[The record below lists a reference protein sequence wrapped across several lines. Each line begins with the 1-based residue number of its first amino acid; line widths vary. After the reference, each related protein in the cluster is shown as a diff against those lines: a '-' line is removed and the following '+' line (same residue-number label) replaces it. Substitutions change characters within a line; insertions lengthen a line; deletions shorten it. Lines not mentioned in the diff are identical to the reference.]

1 MHRPCTL
8 LVVKFISKYF
18 IFVVAVANGA
28 PLSLYLMIIVCKR
41 VVYFCCLYILLSY
54 RYVILFVFIIVGI
67 KSLFPIIAAFWGLLI
82 LCIYHFPEPVAI
94 IAIIFWIVVMTTIEI
109 AARTGCF
116 DESEGENK
124 KNSDKNGHS

>member
-1 MHRPCTL
+1 MREEDVPLGGGNVWAILISGILMFLFYTL
-8 LVVKFISKYF
+8 GWGYMGTF
-18 IFVVAVANGA
+18 A
-28 PLSLYLMIIVCKR
+28 
-41 VVYFCCLYILLSY
+41 
-54 RYVILFVFIIVGI
+54 LFVFLIVGI
-67 KSLFPIIAAFWGLLI
+67 KSLFPIIAAFWGILI

-124 KNSDKNGHS
+124 NISDKNGHS

>member
-1 MHRPCTL
+1 MREEDVPLGGGNVWAILISGILMFLFYTL
-8 LVVKFISKYF
+8 GWGYMGTF
-18 IFVVAVANGA
+18 A
-28 PLSLYLMIIVCKR
+28 
-41 VVYFCCLYILLSY
+41 
-54 RYVILFVFIIVGI
+54 LFVFIIVGI
-67 KSLFPIIAAFWGLLI
+67 KSLFPIIAAFWRLLI

-124 KNSDKNGHS
+124 NISPFVFYPNPHHVKKPRLGTSFETV